1 MNLLDLSDALLR
13 RTSQF
18 NFQDWLRIFACI
30 ILGSYALLL
39 ARRK

>member
-1 MNLLDLSDALLR
+1 MNLLDLTNELLR
-13 RTSQF
+13 RTGQF
-18 NFQDWLRIFACI
+18 TTQDWLRVFACV